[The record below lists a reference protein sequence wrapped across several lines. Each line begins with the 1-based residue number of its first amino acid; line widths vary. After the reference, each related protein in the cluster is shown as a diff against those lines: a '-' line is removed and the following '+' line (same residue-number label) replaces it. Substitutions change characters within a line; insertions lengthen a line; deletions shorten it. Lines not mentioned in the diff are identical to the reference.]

1 MSTSASTSEIR
12 ATDVRI
18 GRRHLEVALVDGR
31 SIRVPF
37 AWFPRLQAATPEQRR
52 HWRLIGKGVGIR
64 WDEIDEDLSVA
75 NLLRA

>member
-1 MSTSASTSEIR
+1 MSTSASRSEIR

-18 GRRHLEVALVDGR
+18 GRRHLEVSLVDGR
-31 SIRVPF
+31 TVRVPF

-52 HWRLIGKGVGIR
+52 AWRLIGKGIGIR
-64 WDEIDEDLSVA
+64 WEQIDEDLSVA

>member
-1 MSTSASTSEIR
+1 MSTSARTSEIR

-18 GRRHLEVALVDGR
+18 GRRHLEVSLVDGR
-31 SIRVPF
+31 PVRVPF

-52 HWRLIGKGVGIR
+52 QWHLIGKGIGIR
-64 WDEIDEDLSVA
+64 WEEIDEDVSVA